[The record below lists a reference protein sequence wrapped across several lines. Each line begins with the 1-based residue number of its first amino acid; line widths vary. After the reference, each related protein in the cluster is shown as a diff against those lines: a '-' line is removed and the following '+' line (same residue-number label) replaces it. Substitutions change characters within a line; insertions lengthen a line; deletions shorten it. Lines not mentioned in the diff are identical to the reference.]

1 MAAKRTRRG
10 VRSGYRVFTLIE
22 LLVVIAIIAILASM
36 LLPALRNA
44 KDKAN
49 DATCKANLKQYGM
62 AWYLYADDNE
72 DFLCGY
78 SMPIPTGTA
87 GWYGMITAYGI
98 NPVQLLCT
106 TLVER
111 NYHTYRP
118 GITTGAMYG
127 GTYAIN
133 FYYGQWWPPT
143 NTWRYAG
150 IQPRK
155 LGSHK
160 APSQNAYMID
170 RVGTPP
176 DDVDYYFTPTNGNP
190 VSLKYG
196 GFWHSYGI
204 NALMVDGHTERIN
217 RGWMTNRPGNDA
229 FWSDAGSG
237 W

>member
-143 NTWRYAG
+143 NTWRYAKRQMTWLRRDTKVHWIDG
-150 IQPRK
+150 RNVEEAAISLIQLIEVK
-155 LGSHK
+155 HLLLAK
-160 APSQNAYMID
+160 D
-170 RVGTPP
+170 
-176 DDVDYYFTPTNGNP
+176 
-190 VSLKYG
+190 
-196 GFWHSYGI
+196 
-204 NALMVDGHTERIN
+204 
-217 RGWMTNRPGNDA
+217 
-229 FWSDAGSG
+229 
-237 W
+237 